1 MLLLLV
7 PANSS
12 AQVQGSQVVIPAGT
26 LIHCT
31 LSEPN
36 FSSKTVQVGDP
47 VVCPLGST
55 MLFNHS
61 VFPRG
66 AYLGGHLE
74 AAKEPGHFFGKGYL
88 QIEFDRIGLPDDE
101 IPVPAKVISASNY
114 NVDKDG
120 KIIGHGHATRD
131 TVEWML
137 PPLWPIKVVTL
148 PARGPRPV
156 LKGEEQFTLRLM
168 DDVALPEQA
177 MPGWHFFGRSS
188 SQNLPT
194 RNNALPARYI
204 APQAKAPAVLP
215 VADNLSHA
223 TARLVTTP
231 AAPVVIPAVATTAPS
246 APPATI
252 APAGESLV
260 VLLDGTTFVAT
271 SAWVDGSQLS
281 YKLPNGGSGAASLN
295 AVDWSKTFHSNTEN
309 GAALALNTETA
320 PH

>member
-1 MLLLLV
+1 
-7 PANSS
+7 
-12 AQVQGSQVVIPAGT
+12 
-26 LIHCT
+26 
-31 LSEPN
+31 
-36 FSSKTVQVGDP
+36 VGDP

-194 RNNALPARYI
+194 QNNAVPARYV

-215 VADNLSHA
+215 VADNLSHG

-231 AAPVVIPAVATTAPS
+231 AAPVAIPAAPVAIPAAPVAIPAAPVAIPAVATTAPS

-295 AVDWSKTFHSNTEN
+295 AVDWSKTFHSNAEN
-309 GAALALNTETA
+309 GAALALNTKTA